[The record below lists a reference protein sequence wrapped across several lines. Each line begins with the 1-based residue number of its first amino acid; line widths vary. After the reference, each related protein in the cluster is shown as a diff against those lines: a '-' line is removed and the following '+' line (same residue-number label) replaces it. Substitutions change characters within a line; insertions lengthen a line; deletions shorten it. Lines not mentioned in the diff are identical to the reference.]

1 MRLREVLHVAEA
13 HFLSTG
19 GDPEREVKVGFAS
32 DLMSDVLRYEGTDG
46 ILITGLANPQVVR
59 TAEMAE
65 LVVILVVR
73 GKIPPPETMDLARE
87 VDVPVLGTEL
97 SMFDA
102 CGRLYCAGLP
112 ASKKRNGH
120 HGAT

>member
-1 MRLREVLHVAEA
+1 MRLHEVLHVAQA
-13 HFLSTG
+13 HFLSAG
-19 GDPEREVKVGFAS
+19 GDPEREVKAGYAS

-46 ILITGLANPQVVR
+46 LLITGLANPQVVR

-65 LVVILVVR
+65 VVAILIVR
-73 GKIPPPETMDLARE
+73 GKIPQKETMDLARE

-102 CGRLYCAGLP
+102 CGRLYCAGLS
-112 ASKKRNGH
+112 ASRKSNGH
-120 HGAT
+120 QGGT